1 VVLGRGRPIAW
12 PWLALAALIVLLDQL
27 TKLWALSA
35 LAEGERVP
43 VLAFLNWRLAFN
55 TGAAFS
61 FLAEAG
67 GWQQWLFGGLALVVA
82 AAMVFLLL
90 TGRAK
95 AGWERFAYAL
105 VLGGAVGNLIDRVW
119 RGAVVDFVELHYA
132 GLYWPAFNVAD
143 ASLSVAAV
151 ALVVGLM
158 IDAARQRRLRG

>member
-1 VVLGRGRPIAW
+1 MVLVRGRPIAW

-95 AGWERFAYAL
+95 AGSERFAYAL
-105 VLGGAVGNLIDRVW
+105 VLGGAVGNLIDRLW

-132 GLYWPAFNVAD
+132 GFYWPAFNLAD
-143 ASLSVAAV
+143 ASLSLAAV
-151 ALVVGLM
+151 TLIVGLLM
-158 IDAARQRRLRG
+158 ESRGHRLRR